1 MSDRNHST
9 EFAAD
14 AASRRLGLG
23 LVLASAFFASLAGL
37 FLRFLEAAEPWQ
49 VVFYRG
55 TIFTAFLFAC
65 LLLRYGRRLSEEIT
79 GMGALGLLQ
88 GCTLATAMTAFIW
101 ALSLTS
107 VASVVFIISSAPF
120 FAALLAWVFL
130 RERVSP
136 QLWCA
141 MALAAVGLAVM
152 FGDDLAEG
160 RPEGALLAL
169 VASIGYAATL
179 VSFRRSK
186 AADNLPSVLLAGALT
201 SLFAASQV
209 DSFAITRHD
218 LGVAA
223 LLGIV
228 QLGLQYLF
236 LVAGARR
243 LPAAETAFVTRIS
256 TVLAPLWVWLAVNE
270 VPDGATLLGG
280 SILLSAVLFHSLHR
294 LRPARA

>member
-101 ALSLTS
+101 ALSL
-107 VASVVFIISSAPF
+107 
-120 FAALLAWVFL
+120 
-130 RERVSP
+130 
-136 QLWCA
+136 
-141 MALAAVGLAVM
+141 
-152 FGDDLAEG
+152 
-160 RPEGALLAL
+160 RPR
-169 VASIGYAATL
+169 ATL
-179 VSFRRSK
+179 QRPRLSK
-186 AADNLPSVLLAGALT
+186 PTLGA
-201 SLFAASQV
+201 
-209 DSFAITRHD
+209 IR
-218 LGVAA
+218 
-223 LLGIV
+223 
-228 QLGLQYLF
+228 
-236 LVAGARR
+236 
-243 LPAAETAFVTRIS
+243 
-256 TVLAPLWVWLAVNE
+256 WVV
-270 VPDGATLLGG
+270 
-280 SILLSAVLFHSLHR
+280 ILK
-294 LRPARA
+294 